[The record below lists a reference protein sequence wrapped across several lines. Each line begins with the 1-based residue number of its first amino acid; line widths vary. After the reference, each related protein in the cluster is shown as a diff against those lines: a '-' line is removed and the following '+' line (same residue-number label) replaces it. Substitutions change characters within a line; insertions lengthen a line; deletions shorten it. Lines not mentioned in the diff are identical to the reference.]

1 MRIVYQHR
9 TLADGAEGIHIREI
23 VRALEQ
29 LGHDVTLIG
38 PAAARRPAGLGQTSR
53 SPWSWRGS
61 MRLPQSLRRLLEIA
75 YNLVTYGRSR
85 RALRRERPDF
95 VYERYSCFSVG
106 GVLAA
111 AHARTPLILEVNATH
126 TGKWGSRH
134 VLCFPGLARRMERYV
149 LNQASGIVV
158 VSQAL
163 RDDLIESGIPAEK
176 IRVSPNAIDPEVI
189 AALDVQAARAEV
201 RRRLQLDDRTVVGFV
216 GSLRRWH
223 GVDLLAEAA
232 RQLAHED
239 PNIAFL
245 IVGSGEL
252 ADELR
257 EQVRISGLRDRVIL
271 TGGVAHAE
279 VFPLIAAMDITVMP
293 DSNEFGSPMKILE
306 YMALGKTTVAPR
318 LGPIEELIEDGQ
330 TGRLFTR
337 RSVTELLACLR
348 ELAADPRQRERL
360 GQNARRHVLAE
371 RTWRKNAEQ
380 IVDLYQA
387 VSARGVPHALPG
399 TRGTGGPR
407 GAATRPTEP
416 ITTMENSRP

>member
-29 LGHDVTLIG
+29 LGHEVTLIC
-38 PAAARRPAGLGQTSR
+38 PAAARRPVGLRQTPR
-53 SPWSWRGS
+53 SPWSWRGRL
-61 MRLPQSLRRLLEIA
+61 RLPQGVRRVLEIA
-75 YNLVTYGRSR
+75 YNLVTYVRSR

-111 AHARTPLILEVNATH
+111 AHTGIPLILEVNATH
-126 TGKWGSRH
+126 TGKWGSP
-134 VLCFPGLARRMERYV
+134 LALFFPGLARRMERYA
-149 LNQASGIVV
+149 LNQASGIIV

-163 RDDLIESGIPAEK
+163 RDDLVQSGIPAEK
-176 IRVSPNAIDPEVI
+176 ICVSPNAIDPEVI
-189 AALDVQAARAEV
+189 AAVDVPAARAEV
-201 RRRLQLDDRTVVGFV
+201 RRRLHLGDRIVVGFA

-232 RQLAHED
+232 RQLAHQD
-239 PNIAFL
+239 PNVAFL
-245 IVGSGEL
+245 IVGWGEL
-252 ADELR
+252 AAELR
-257 EQVRISGLRDRVIL
+257 DQVRTSGLQDRVML
-271 TGGVAHAE
+271 TGGVPHSE

-293 DSNEFGSPMKILE
+293 DSNEWGSPMKILE

-318 LGPIEELIEDGQ
+318 LGPIEELIEDGR

-337 RSVTELLACLR
+337 RSVAELVACLR
-348 ELAADPRQRERL
+348 DLAADPRQRERL

-380 IVDLYQA
+380 IVELYQA
-387 VSARGVPHALPG
+387 VTASGVPKAHP
-399 TRGTGGPR
+399 TPRGTGGPR
-407 GAATRPTEP
+407 GAATLSTEP
-416 ITTMENSRP
+416 ITTMENSQP